1 MTELS
6 GKVEEL
12 LREAG
17 ELAATRG
24 HAVVGT
30 EHVLLAITRQSED
43 SFARRLLDE
52 VGATEPLRSRLEAA
66 ANALDTDLT
75 SDLGT
80 MIERTEAELAAV
92 VKKLQ
97 ALPA

>member
-1 MTELS
+1 MTEFS

-52 VGATEPLRSRLEAA
+52 VGATEPLRSRLEAVI
-66 ANALDTDLT
+66 
-75 SDLGT
+75 G
-80 MIERTEAELAAV
+80 EG
-92 VKKLQ
+92 
-97 ALPA
+97 